1 MDQALHN
8 EIVDLEVTA
17 ESAVK
22 YMTDMYNKKEML
34 IVNEYNQPCT
44 VGLSPEV
51 ARIRIATARIEHV
64 NVALMTFIEIQE
76 KRSNTESP
84 A

>member
-8 EIVDLEVTA
+8 EIVDLEVTV

-22 YMTDMYNKKEML
+22 YMTDMHNKKEML
-34 IVNEYNQPCT
+34 ITNEYNQPCT

-51 ARIRIATARIEHV
+51 ARIRVAAARIEHV
-64 NVALMTFIEIQE
+64 NVALMTLIEIEE
-76 KRSNTESP
+76 KRSKTVS
-84 A
+84 AG